1 MRRVL
6 TIMAMAA
13 LAVAATNCAKRV
25 RANGPATG
33 DGIPVGLDNAST
45 NDAATDNGT
54 APE

>member
-1 MRRVL
+1 MRRIL

-33 DGIPVGLDNAST
+33 DGIPVGLDNGSA
-45 NDAATDNGT
+45 NDTAADNTT
-54 APE
+54 AR